1 MPSWL
6 YYICIFFLGA
16 GGNCVIAYC
25 CNMENN
31 CLPTNASLALGIILG
46 LTAAVG
52 YIHGKTDDEE

>member
-16 GGNCVIAYC
+16 GGNFLMAYY

-31 CLPTNASLALGIILG
+31 CLPMSASIVLGILLG
-46 LTAAVG
+46 LAVAVG
-52 YIHGKTDDEE
+52 YIHGNSED